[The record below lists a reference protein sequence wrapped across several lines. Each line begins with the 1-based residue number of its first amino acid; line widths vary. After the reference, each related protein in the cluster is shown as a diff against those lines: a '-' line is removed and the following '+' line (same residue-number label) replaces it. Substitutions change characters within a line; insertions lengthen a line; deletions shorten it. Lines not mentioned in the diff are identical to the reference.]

1 MSILWFIWL
10 VSTAAIIINSLK
22 ILQGGKAA
30 QIWLNCFLAWLMFST
45 ALGAVMVAEL
55 VLR

>member
-1 MSILWFIWL
+1 MPILWFIWL
-10 VSTAAIIINSLK
+10 VSTVAIVINSLR

-30 QIWLNCFLAWLMFST
+30 QVWLNCFLAWLLFSA
-45 ALGAVMVAEL
+45 ALGALTVAEL